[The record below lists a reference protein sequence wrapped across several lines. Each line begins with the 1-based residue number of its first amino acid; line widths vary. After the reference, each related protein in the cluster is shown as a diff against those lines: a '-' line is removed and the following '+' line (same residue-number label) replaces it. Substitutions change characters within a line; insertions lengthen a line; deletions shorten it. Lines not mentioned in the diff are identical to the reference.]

1 MTGSDGCYLEN
12 KVERGQWRRQ
22 GEELGGYYNNPGDVE
37 WFDSG
42 YILKVEPTEFADVI
56 IEQSIVPHIIIWE
69 WKTIY

>member
-1 MTGSDGCYLEN
+1 MTEDSGSDQGASNGGNEVYL
-12 KVERGQWRRQ
+12 
-22 GEELGGYYNNPGDVE
+22 
-37 WFDSG
+37 DSG